1 VAPGAGAATLRLLAL
16 EVVRGRST
24 HIKSHKPRPA
34 PGPDPSST
42 TGYGAAMPTLRSLR
56 DKLLGAI
63 SKGEVVFD
71 PDEVV
76 EAGSVGTT
84 QGPIVVAR
92 LDEIGIRATTL
103 DHRVGGDA
111 MNARTK
117 IMVQRR
123 DYQRAAAFIAEFTR
137 EYPSRNV
144 IDY

>member
-1 VAPGAGAATLRLLAL
+1 MSIL
-16 EVVRGRST
+16 
-24 HIKSHKPRPA
+24 K
-34 PGPDPSST
+34 
-42 TGYGAAMPTLRSLR
+42 SLR
-56 DKLLGAI
+56 DKFLGAI
-63 SKGEVVFD
+63 SKGEVEVD

-84 QGPIVVAR
+84 QGPIVVTQ

-123 DYQRAAAFIAEFTR
+123 DYERAAAFINEFTR
-137 EYPSRNV
+137 EYPSRNNL
-144 IDY
+144 DY